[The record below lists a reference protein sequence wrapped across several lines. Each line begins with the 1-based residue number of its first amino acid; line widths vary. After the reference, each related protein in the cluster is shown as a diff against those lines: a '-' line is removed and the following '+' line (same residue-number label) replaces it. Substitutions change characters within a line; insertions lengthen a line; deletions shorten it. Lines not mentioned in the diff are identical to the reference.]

1 MKKTFLFL
9 LILSFLLPFVLY
21 LFTLY
26 PGLTFTDNGELAS
39 ACASLGIAHPT
50 GYPLFTILG
59 HLWTYLPISNSIIF
73 ELNIFS
79 AFLTALSA
87 SVFFLII
94 NLVIGRF
101 NPNKLSESNINILS
115 FVGALFYASGSVT
128 WAQGTSLEVYSLHLL
143 LINIALYCF
152 LRGDFSGERKYIL
165 LGAFSLGLSFS
176 NHLTTILVIPALTF
190 LHFYKPNGWDF
201 KKSNFTNA
209 FVPSILLLIGLS
221 LYLYLPLRSAQDP
234 LFDWGDVSRS
244 WDKFIYHITGSQYQ
258 VWMFSDREIFV
269 ENLGKFWN
277 ILNSEIGIVYGH
289 ILLFLGIIFTFK
301 INKRITVFFLLLI
314 FTCIIYSSG
323 YTIHDIDTY
332 YLLAFTIIKI
342 FIILGISLSAG
353 KYLKKYFYII
363 LILPLIL
370 MFSNFTNNN
379 HSEDRIVPTYINILT
394 ENIEEN
400 SIIISSEW
408 DFWVSGF
415 WYNQQIEGM
424 RKDIIL
430 IEKELLR
437 RTWYPAQLL
446 KWYPELGK
454 CKPEIDSYMIQLE
467 LFESK
472 QNYDPRAIQANFEAM
487 LNSFIDKFSGDK
499 NIYLTLDVM
508 KSMPEVGKNYLKIPQ
523 GFAFLLSKDKN
534 SVYPVEPR
542 KLNLDQLINQKR
554 ENPNHLELGIMQAAS
569 LNLVNLGRYADVT
582 GQKDSARKCFEIA
595 LELEGTNQ
603 FAIESLGKSK

>member
-1 MKKTFLFL
+1 M
-9 LILSFLLPFVLY
+9 PFGLY
-21 LFTLY
+21 LSTIF

-59 HLWTYLPISNSIIF
+59 HLWTYLPISDSIIF

-87 SVFFLII
+87 LVFFLVL
-94 NLVIGRF
+94 NLVITKF
-101 NPNKLSESNINILS
+101 NLNDNLSEDNINILS
-115 FVGALFYASGSVT
+115 FAGGLFYASGSVT

-152 LRGDFSGERKYIL
+152 LRGDFSGDRKYIL

-176 NHLTTILVIPALTF
+176 NHLTTILVIPALIF
-190 LHFYKPNGWDF
+190 LHFYKPDGWNF
-201 KKSNFTNA
+201 KKTNFINTII
-209 FVPSILLLIGLS
+209 PSLLLIVGLS
-221 LYLYLPLRSAQDP
+221 LYLYLPIRSAQDP
-234 LFDWGDVSRS
+234 LFNWGDVSRS
-244 WDKFIYHITGSQYQ
+244 WSKFVYHVTGSQYQ
-258 VWMFSDREIFV
+258 VWMFSDRVIFV

-277 ILNSEIGIVYGH
+277 ILNKEIGIIYGH
-289 ILLFLGIIFTFK
+289 LLLFLGIIYAFK

-314 FTCIIYSSG
+314 FTCVIYSSG

-342 FIILGISLSAG
+342 LIILGISLTIG
-353 KYLKKYFYII
+353 KYLKKYVWIALII
-363 LILPLIL
+363 PLTL
-370 MFSNFTNNN
+370 TLTNFDDNN
-379 HSEDRIVPTYINILT
+379 HSEDTLVPTYIDILT

-408 DFWVSGF
+408 DYCVSGF
-415 WYNQQIEGM
+415 WYNQQIDFL
-424 RKDIIL
+424 RTDIIL

-437 RTWYPAQLL
+437 RTWYPDQLL

-454 CKPEIDSYMIQLE
+454 CKPEIDSYMTQLE

-472 QNYDPRAIQANFEAM
+472 KSYDPRLIQSTFVAM
-487 LNSFIDKFSGDK
+487 LNSFIDKFSDEK
-499 NIYLTLDVM
+499 NIYLTLDIM

-523 GFAFLLSKDKN
+523 GFAFLLTKDKN
-534 SVYPVEPR
+534 SFFSVEPKNL
-542 KLNLDQLINQKR
+542 KLERLINQKR
-554 ENPNHLELGIMQAAS
+554 ANPNHLEKGIMQSAS
-569 LNLVNLGRYADVT
+569 LSMVNLARYAGAT
-582 GQKDSARKCFEIA
+582 GQSDSARKCFEIA
-595 LELEGTNQ
+595 LQLDSTNQ
-603 FAIESLGKSK
+603 FAIQNWKQSK